1 MITPFLFQAIG
12 YGTLLLLCGLNIFV
26 IPFLIIMYP
35 ETAGRSLEHMDV
47 FFDNAESWNVLSISK
62 DFKEKGIDD
71 WQWTKKVSTRDTPAI
86 ED

>member
-1 MITPFLFQAIG
+1 
-12 YGTLLLLCGLNIFV
+12 
-26 IPFLIIMYP
+26 MYP
-35 ETAGRSLEHMDV
+35 GTAGRSLEHMDV
-47 FFDNAESWNVLSISK
+47 FFDNAESWNVLSVSK